1 MKESRSVAI
10 VSSSNITPKL
20 KMRPEAGFGHSAQVN
35 KNPLSGRRVGMV
47 VFSSYPADPRPRRAA
62 EALLHEGMR
71 VEVICQREADAPKRE
86 SVADVNVTR
95 VPVIHHRGG
104 RLSYAYEYGAFILLA
119 AAILGWRSL
128 NRRYDLIYVHNMPDI
143 LVFCALIPKLFGAKV
158 ILDQHDPMPELMETI
173 FGLDE
178 ESRSVRVIRLL
189 EKLSLSFAD
198 LVITVNIACKRLF
211 AARSCKAEKIGVVMN
226 APDGRIFSYRPAEA
240 PLRSVAPSK
249 PFVIMYHGSLVE
261 RNGVGLAVD
270 SMARVIESIPNAELR
285 IYGRKTEYLESVMR
299 KATEQ
304 GLDSCVKYLGSR
316 TLEQLV
322 QEIAGCDI
330 GVIPNQRNPFTDINT
345 PTRIFEFLALGKPVV
360 APRTRGIEDYFYSQA
375 ISFFEAGDADDLA
388 ARLEHCYRN
397 AEQTGEVT
405 RRGQHIYLQHNW
417 EKERQELVNLVS
429 GLFSTA
435 QQRVS
440 VEECMAP
447 NAR

>member
-1 MKESRSVAI
+1 
-10 VSSSNITPKL
+10 
-20 KMRPEAGFGHSAQVN
+20 
-35 KNPLSGRRVGMV
+35 MV

-62 EALLHEGMR
+62 EALLQEGMQ
-71 VEVICQREADAPKRE
+71 VEVICQRDADAPKRE
-86 SVADVNVTR
+86 SVAGVNVTR

-104 RLSYAYEYGAFILLA
+104 KLSYAYEYSAFILLA
-119 AAILGWRSL
+119 AAILAWRSL
-128 NRRYDLIYVHNMPDI
+128 GRRYDLIYVHNMPDI

-173 FGLDE
+173 FGLDDD
-178 ESRSVRVIRLL
+178 SRSVRIIRLL
-189 EKLSLSFAD
+189 EKYSLSFAD

-211 AARSCKAEKIGVVMN
+211 AERSCQAEKIGVVMN
-226 APDGRIFSYRPAEA
+226 APDGRIFSYRKAEA
-240 PLRSVAPSK
+240 LLQPVTPAK

-270 SMARVIESIPNAELR
+270 AMARVTESIPNAELR
-285 IYGRKTEYLESVMR
+285 IYGRKTEYSEAVMR
-299 KATEQ
+299 KAKEQ
-304 GLDSCVKYLGSR
+304 GLDSCVKYLGPK

-322 QEIAGCDI
+322 QEIADCDI

-360 APRTRGIEDYFYSQA
+360 APRTRGIEDYFDSQS
-375 ISFFEAGDADDLA
+375 IIFFEAGDPDDLA
-388 ARLEHCYRN
+388 ARLEYCYRN
-397 AEQTGEVT
+397 AAHTAEVT
-405 RRGQHIYLQHNW
+405 RHGQEIYLQHNW

-429 GLFSTA
+429 GLFSPA

-440 VEECMAP
+440 EECLAP